1 MASSSSASGM
11 SRFLNARTAFFVL
24 VGLTVV
30 VALVRFFEQNP
41 ILGTTA
47 TMIVLGT
54 AFAGGGMYLEDAY
67 EDDPQRQQVAT
78 KVRAIGFILIGLGT
92 LFGALMLLL

>member
-1 MASSSSASGM
+1 M

-24 VGLTVV
+24 VGLTAV
-30 VALVRFFEQNP
+30 VALARFFEQNP

-47 TMIVLGT
+47 TMVVLGT

-67 EDDPQRQQVAT
+67 EGDPQRQQVAT

>member
-1 MASSSSASGM
+1 M
-11 SRFLNARTAFFVL
+11 SQFLNARTAFFVL
-24 VGLTVV
+24 VGLTVL
-30 VALVRFFEQNP
+30 VALVRFFEQSP

-47 TMIVLGT
+47 TMVVLGT
-54 AFAGGGMYLEDAY
+54 GFVGGGMYLEDAY
-67 EDDPQRQQVAT
+67 EGDPQRQQVAT

>member
-1 MASSSSASGM
+1 M

-24 VGLTVV
+24 VGITVLL
-30 VALVRFFEQNP
+30 ALVRFFEQNW

-47 TMIVLGT
+47 LIVIAGT
-54 AFAGGGMYLEDAY
+54 AFTGGGMYLEDAY
-67 EDDPQRQQVAT
+67 EHDPKRQQVAT
-78 KVRAIGFILIGLGT
+78 KVRAIGFILMGLGT

>member
-1 MASSSSASGM
+1 M

-24 VGLTVV
+24 VGLTAV
-30 VALVRFFEQNP
+30 VALARFFEQNP

-47 TMIVLGT
+47 TMVVLGT
-54 AFAGGGMYLEDAY
+54 AFAGGGMYLEDEY
-67 EDDPQRQQVAT
+67 EGNPQRQQVAT
-78 KVRAIGFILIGLGT
+78 KIRAIGFILIGLGT

>member
-1 MASSSSASGM
+1 M
-11 SRFLNARTAFFVL
+11 SRFLDARTALFIL
-24 VGLTVV
+24 VGLTVLL
-30 VALVRFFEQNP
+30 ALVRFFRQSP

-47 TMIVLGT
+47 TMVVLGT

-67 EDDPQRQQVAT
+67 EGDPQRQQVAT

>member
-1 MASSSSASGM
+1 M
-11 SRFLNARTAFFVL
+11 SQFLNARTAFFVL

-30 VALVRFFEQNP
+30 VALARFFEQNP

-47 TMIVLGT
+47 TMVVLGT

-67 EDDPQRQQVAT
+67 ESDPQRQQVAT

>member
-1 MASSSSASGM
+1 M

-30 VALVRFFEQNP
+30 VALARFFEQNP

-47 TMIVLGT
+47 TMVVLGT

-67 EDDPQRQQVAT
+67 EGDPQRQQVAT

>member
-1 MASSSSASGM
+1 M

-30 VALVRFFEQNP
+30 VALVRFFERNP
-41 ILGTTA
+41 TLGITA
-47 TMIVLGT
+47 TMVVLGT
-54 AFAGGGMYLEDAY
+54 VFAGGGMYLEDEY
-67 EDDPQRQQVAT
+67 EGDPQRQQVAT

-92 LFGALMLLL
+92 LFGALMLLV